1 MRAPSPGNVFFLT
14 TNRWYSLSPRCR
26 PSIAL
31 RPNPLYSASGQSQLA
46 QFFGHLDA
54 TYGGTEGYMKQ
65 KLGFTDAQLARLRE
79 VMLD

>member
-1 MRAPSPGNVFFLT
+1 MVQLIA
-14 TNRWYSLSPRCR
+14 SLPPEHR
-26 PSIAL
+26 PKA
-31 RPNPLYSASGQSQLA
+31 NPLYAASGQSHLA
-46 QFFGHLDA
+46 QFFEHLDA